1 MLMVMDMSSGKII
14 QDEFG
19 SFEDEVLNAGWVPA
33 QPEVQLGLQ
42 DAYTANAGCASA
54 ASLDPVA
61 FLNNVYASQE

>member
-42 DAYTANAGCASA
+42 DAYTANAAGASA
-54 ASLDPVA
+54 ANLDPVT